1 MHQYTIDSLKL
12 CEDEIEVKR
21 KMIEVVKRF
30 PETFSQSVSVNTYGS
45 SIWITVYNREDL
57 QAFLTLAPRWDKNT
71 SGKRIRY
78 LAKVNDIEIEIFAA
92 DAALPPTCK
101 VIVET
106 VVVPAT
112 EERTTTV
119 ERIVCDV

>member
-1 MHQYTIDSLKL
+1 MHQYTIDSIASCQVELEMKQ
-12 CEDEIEVKR
+12 
-21 KMIEVVKRF
+21 KMIAVLKKF
-30 PETFSQSVSVNTYGS
+30 PENFSDSVIMNTYGS
-45 SIWITVYNREDL
+45 SIWLTVYNREDL
-57 QAFLTLAPRWDKNT
+57 QAFLTLAPRWDKGT

-78 LAKVNDIEIEIFAA
+78 LAVVDNVDIEIFAA

-106 VVVPAT
+106 VIIPAT
-112 EERTTTV
+112 EERTTNI